1 MFRRFLIFNLLL
13 TIPMVKS
20 LVRFGMSAVLG
31 LALALP
37 FMRLVPSFAP
47 VAHAQPLGAEDIISS
62 DFGDSTGL
70 GQGDLKQ
77 TIGNLIKV
85 ALGFLG
91 VVAVVIV
98 LYGGFKWMVSGG
110 NDEKVGEAK
119 KLIISG
125 IIGLAIILSAYAI
138 TTFVISSFLT
148 ATQG

>member
-1 MFRRFLIFNLLL
+1 
-13 TIPMVKS
+13 MVKAI
-20 LVRFGMSAVLG
+20 VRFGVSVALG
-31 LALALP
+31 LAMALP
-37 FMRLVPSFAP
+37 FVRFAPSLMP
-47 VAHAQPLGAEDIISS
+47 VAHAQPLGAEDIIDSN
-62 DFGDSTGL
+62 FGDATGL

-77 TIGNLIKV
+77 TIGNLIRV

-148 ATQG
+148 ASTS